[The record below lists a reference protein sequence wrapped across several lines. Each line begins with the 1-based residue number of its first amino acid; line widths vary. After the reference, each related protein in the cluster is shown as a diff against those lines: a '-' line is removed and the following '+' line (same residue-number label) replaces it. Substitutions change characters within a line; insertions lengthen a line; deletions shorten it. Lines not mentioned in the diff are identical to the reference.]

1 MMAAKIRPVEYYYT
15 TVRDQ
20 PGEAC
25 RVLSQLSAEKVNLLA
40 FSIVPAGIE
49 YTQLVLFTENV
60 AELARVAEKSDFVL
74 DGPKRAFLIQGDDQ
88 LGALMEI
95 HRKLCDA
102 HINVFASSGVS
113 DGKGGYGY
121 ILHVKPDAFK
131 DAERVLGV

>member
-1 MMAAKIRPVEYYYT
+1 MSVKIRPVEYFYT

-40 FSIVPAGIE
+40 FAIVPAGME
-49 YTQLVLFTENV
+49 YTQLVLFPES
-60 AELARVAEKSDFVL
+60 AAGLARVAEKSDFVL
-74 DGPKRAFLIQGDDQ
+74 DGPNRAFLIQGDDR
-88 LGALMEI
+88 LGALTEI

-102 HINVFASSGVS
+102 NINVFASSGVS

-121 ILHVKPDAFK
+121 VLHVKPDDFD
-131 DAERVLGV
+131 DAERVLTV